1 MIKVVIFDFDG
12 VISDSK
18 RAYALQMQE
27 TIKKISGKDISISE
41 FDKRGGNT
49 DQIDDFK
56 HLLQTEDRSV
66 LDKASKIYQ
75 ELTVKYKNMRKLYP
89 GVKETLK
96 KVREMCKIAIV
107 SRKEQ
112 NRLIEWINFYSIGEL
127 IDKAIGTLD
136 HSKAPAIKRVLEE
149 FNCQPEEAL
158 MVGDT
163 AFDIVSAK
171 EAKVRSVLAKYG
183 TTMYEEAVEQK
194 PDFIIDSISEII
206 TLINQLNNEE

>member
-18 RAYALQMQE
+18 KAYALQMQE

-56 HLLQTEDRSV
+56 HLLQTKDKNI
-66 LDKASKIYQ
+66 LDKASKTYQ
-75 ELTVKYKNMRKLYP
+75 ELTVKYKDMRKLYP
-89 GVKETLK
+89 KVKETLK

-112 NRLIEWINFYSIGEL
+112 KRLIEWINYYSIGDL
-127 IDKAIGTLD
+127 IDKAIGTLE
-136 HSKAPAIKRVLEE
+136 HSKAPAIKRILSE
-149 FNCQPEEAL
+149 FGCKPEEAL

-171 EAKVRSVLAKYG
+171 EAGVRSVLAKYG
-183 TTMYEEAVEQK
+183 TTMYDEAIEK
-194 PDFIIDSISEII
+194 EPEFIIESIEEIVS
-206 TLINQLNNEE
+206 LVKRLNVEE

>member
-27 TIKKISGKDISISE
+27 TIKKISGKNISISE

-49 DQIDDFK
+49 DQIDDFR
-56 HLLQTEDRSV
+56 HLLQTEEKSI
-66 LDKASKIYQ
+66 LDNASKIYQ
-75 ELTVKYKNMRKLYP
+75 KLTVKYKLMRKLYP

-96 KVREMCKIAIV
+96 QVREICKIAIV
-107 SRKEQ
+107 SRKNQ
-112 NRLIEWINFYSIGEL
+112 KRLIEWINYYSIGDL

-136 HSKAPAIKRVLEE
+136 HSKAPAIKKLLSE
-149 FNCQPEEAL
+149 FDCKPEEAL

-183 TTMYEEAVEQK
+183 TTMYEEAIEK
-194 PDFIIDSISEII
+194 EPDFIIESIEEIVS
-206 TLINQLNNEE
+206 LVKRLNVKE